1 MTVQDVL
8 DRAFARSRRFVPEG
22 VGMTA
27 SPAELVPA
35 VQDSL
40 YALFQIAARVNP
52 AFYGASR
59 TVAYDA
65 VAGGWPRPGDA
76 EAIER
81 IERADGEEVV
91 VVPMDQQAAEEGFP
105 SVYRWGRIYKPAA
118 VTTGPNAGEA
128 LTFYFSR
135 VPNALV
141 DENSVIDSAFPESH
155 RTLLELDVAIRLALK
170 DGGLTAGET
179 LAPLVEERRE
189 ALLRYVAFLE
199 HETIEE
205 RRDYGLVRKFST
217 NTLVPLHT
225 MLAGGGA

>member
-65 VAGGWPRPGDA
+65 VAGGWPRPSDA
-76 EAIER
+76 ESIER
-81 IERADGEEVV
+81 IERATGEEVV
-91 VVPMDQQAAEEGFP
+91 VVPIDQQDAEEAFP

-118 VTTGPNAGEA
+118 VATGPDAGEA

-135 VPNALV
+135 VPDALV
-141 DENSVIDSAFPESH
+141 DEDSDIDSAFPESNS
-155 RTLLELDVAIRLALK
+155 TLLELDVAIRLAIK
-170 DGGLTAGET
+170 DGGATAAET
-179 LAPLVEERRE
+179 LQPLVSERAA
-189 ALLRYVAFLE
+189 ALRRYVAFLE
-199 HETIEE
+199 HETVGV
-205 RRDYGLVRKFST
+205 RWRDGPPGRTASLAALES
-217 NTLVPLHT
+217 L
-225 MLAGGGA
+225 LAGIG